1 MLAKHQDITK
11 VISPS
16 LTKMKM
22 TNREL
27 NFQKA
32 FVVGG
37 CAVKTMKQTNNPP
50 ILNGQPDWQVG
61 DVFLWETV
69 RSEI

>member
-1 MLAKHQDITK
+1 
-11 VISPS
+11 
-16 LTKMKM
+16 M
-22 TNREL
+22 TNKEMK
-27 NFQKA
+27 FQKA

-61 DVFLWETV
+61 DILFFSVGDCQICDLNNY
-69 RSEI
+69 